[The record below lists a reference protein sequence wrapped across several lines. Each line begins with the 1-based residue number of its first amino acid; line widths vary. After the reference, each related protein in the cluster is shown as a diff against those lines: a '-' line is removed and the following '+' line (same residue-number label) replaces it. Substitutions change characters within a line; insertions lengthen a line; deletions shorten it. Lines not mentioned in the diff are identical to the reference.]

1 MSNKLIQA
9 LGFVKEHFWEEEE
22 EEEEVKLFP

>member
-22 EEEEVKLFP
+22 EEVKLFP